1 MSGSHSHGH
10 APQRWGKAFAIGIT
24 LNVAFVVIEVVYGL
38 MANSSALL
46 ADAGHNASDVLS
58 LVFAWAAIWV
68 AMKKPSGRY
77 TYGLRRTTILAS
89 ILNGLL
95 ILVAVGFIVSDAV
108 GKFRHPT
115 PVAGMTVV
123 LVAAIGVVINS
134 ITALMFMRGHKDD
147 LNIQGAFLHM
157 AADAGVSLGVVV
169 AGVVIHLT
177 GALWVDPLISFAIV
191 LVILYGTWG
200 LLRDSVDLA
209 LDAVPKKI
217 DIDAVRAHLEA
228 RAEICEIHD
237 LHIWG
242 MSTTEIAL
250 TAHLIVTPNAAANLV
265 FVIRDELHERFGIGH
280 TTLQVERQGESGCDG
295 CGS

>member
-1 MSGSHSHGH
+1 M
-10 APQRWGKAFAIGIT
+10 
-24 LNVAFVVIEVVYGL
+24 AFVVIEVAYGL

-95 ILVAVGFIVSDAV
+95 ILVAVGFIVTDAV
-108 GKFRHPT
+108 DKLRHPT

-134 ITALMFMRGHKDD
+134 ITALMFMRGQKDD

-157 AADAGVSLGVVV
+157 AADAGVSLGVVA
-169 AGVVIHLT
+169 AGVIMHLT

-217 DIDAVRAHLEA
+217 DIDTVRAYLEA
-228 RAEICEIHD
+228 RSDICEIHD

-250 TAHLIVTPNAAANLV
+250 TAHLIVAIDTNLNLV
-265 FVIRDELHERFGIGH
+265 FTIRDELHERFGIGH
-280 TTLQVERQGESGCDG
+280 TTLQVERQGERVCGG